1 MRQLNSMEQ
10 YTGWLS
16 PYGDF
21 IECESYEHL
30 SKAEEIVERNYSS
43 DENEH
48 ADDLLYDHG
57 WASIGIVTFME
68 HGISVRYRSTRLTDA
83 QLHFLKPY
91 VEGEFELPLTK
102 ISKRDILSD
111 LGETE

>member
-30 SKAEEIVERNYSS
+30 SKAEEIVESNYSS

-57 WASIGIVTFME
+57 WASITIMTYME
-68 HGISVRYRSTRLTDA
+68 HGISVNYTSSRLTDA

-91 VEGEFELPLTK
+91 IDGEFGLPLTER
-102 ISKRDILSD
+102 SKRDILRD
-111 LGETE
+111 LGETK

>member
-1 MRQLNSMEQ
+1 MMNRT

-30 SKAEEIVERNYSS
+30 SKAEEILEKHYPDVEYR
-43 DENEH
+43 H
-48 ADDLLYDHG
+48 ADEALYDRG
-57 WASIGIVTFME
+57 WASIAIMIYME
-68 HGISVRYRSTRLTDA
+68 HGISVNYTSSRLTDA

-91 VEGEFELPLTK
+91 IDGEFGLPLTER
-102 ISKRDILSD
+102 SKRDILRD
-111 LGETE
+111 LGETK